1 MSNYDL
7 TAYPLFRS
15 VIDGPLNEQPKSK
28 RCFVIAPVDDASP
41 HVRLHAETL
50 WKYVIHPALLDT
62 DYSANRIDAPEGSPA
77 IGQPAIDGVLDDDL
91 VIAVLSFRNANAFY
105 QAALAQ
111 AAARPLILMI
121 EEGQDLTFDP
131 RGAKVLTYSLD
142 TASVVSAVNVN
153 KLQQV
158 IREIDETDAPIHQG
172 FRPGASALNGGGN
185 GGATVF
191 ERSPQFTYDQ
201 RLQMMREA
209 KTRIDMMGV
218 ANLALAT
225 HPDTVELVR
234 SRSGQGVEIRILQ
247 CAPTNP
253 GLISL
258 VSTRDGQHLDN
269 VRREIETA
277 AEAWKRIVDMPDL
290 EVSISLRR
298 AQTSIPLAS
307 ALITDGAVVTTPYL
321 RSRTTAESPTLYAHA
336 GSAYYRVASQ
346 EFDTIWSE
354 AAPLFR
360 AEPRLVRQEP
370 AHVNG
375 AHTGDLFLTHSKRP
389 PPSSGLRS
397 FSVIR
402 GIGRGS

>member
-7 TAYPLFRS
+7 SAYPLFRS
-15 VIDGPLNEQPKSK
+15 VIDGPLSERPKSR
-28 RCFVIAPVDDASP
+28 RCFVIAPMDDASP
-41 HVRLHAETL
+41 DVRLHTETL

-62 DYSANRIDAPEGSPA
+62 DYSANRIDAPEDSSA

-91 VIAVLSFRNANAFY
+91 VIAVLSFRNASVFY
-105 QAALAQ
+105 QTAIAQ
-111 AAARPLILMI
+111 AAAR
-121 EEGQDLTFDP
+121 QNLTFDP

-142 TASVVSAVNVN
+142 ADSMFSAANVK

-158 IREIDETDAPIHQG
+158 VDEIAETGAPIQQG

-209 KTRIDMMGV
+209 RTRIDMMGV
-218 ANLALAT
+218 ASLALAT
-225 HPDTVELVR
+225 HPDTMELVR

-258 VSTRDGQHLDN
+258 VGTRDGQHLDN
-269 VRREIETA
+269 VRQEIETA
-277 AEAWKRIVDMPDL
+277 AEAWKRIVDLPDL
-290 EVSISLRR
+290 QVSISLRR

-307 ALITDGAVVTTPYL
+307 ALITDRAVVTTPYM

-336 GSAYYRVASQ
+336 GSAYHRVMSQ

-354 AAPLFR
+354 AAPMFR
-360 AEPRLVRQEP
+360 AEPRLIHHEP
-370 AHVNG
+370 AHLNG
-375 AHTGDLFLTHSKRP
+375 DHTSDLLLTHSKRP

-402 GIGRGS
+402 GVGRGS

>member
-1 MSNYDL
+1 
-7 TAYPLFRS
+7 
-15 VIDGPLNEQPKSK
+15 
-28 RCFVIAPVDDASP
+28 
-41 HVRLHAETL
+41 
-50 WKYVIHPALLDT
+50 
-62 DYSANRIDAPEGSPA
+62 
-77 IGQPAIDGVLDDDL
+77 
-91 VIAVLSFRNANAFY
+91 
-105 QAALAQ
+105 
-111 AAARPLILMI
+111 MI
-121 EEGQDLTFDP
+121 EEGQELAFDP

-142 TASVVSAVNVN
+142 ADSMFSAANVKKLAQVVG
-153 KLQQV
+153 
-158 IREIDETDAPIHQG
+158 EIAETGAPIQQG

-201 RLQMMREA
+201 RLQMIREA
-209 KTRIDMMGV
+209 RTRIDMMGV
-218 ANLALAT
+218 ASLALAT
-225 HPDTVELVR
+225 HPDTMELVR

-258 VSTRDGQHLDN
+258 VGTRDGQHLDN
-269 VRREIETA
+269 VRQEIETA
-277 AEAWKRIVDMPDL
+277 AEAWRRIVDLPDL

-307 ALITDGAVVTTPYL
+307 ALITDRAVVTTPYM

-336 GSAYYRVASQ
+336 GSAYHRVMSQ

-354 AAPLFR
+354 AAPMFR
-360 AEPRLVRQEP
+360 AEPRLVHHEP
-370 AHVNG
+370 AHLNG
-375 AHTGDLFLTHSKRP
+375 AHASDLLLTHSKRP
-389 PPSSGLRS
+389 PPTSGLRS

>member
-7 TAYPLFRS
+7 SAHPLFRS
-15 VIDGPLNEQPKSK
+15 VIDGPLSERPKSK
-28 RCFVIAPVDDASP
+28 RCFVIAPMNDASP
-41 HVRLHAETL
+41 DVRLHAETL

-62 DYSANRIDAPEGSPA
+62 DYSANRIDAPQGSSA

-91 VIAVLSFRNANAFY
+91 VIAVLSFRNASVFY

-121 EEGQDLTFDP
+121 EEGQDLAFEP

-142 TASVVSAVNVN
+142 ADSMFSAVNVN
-153 KLQQV
+153 KLQQL
-158 IREIDETDAPIHQG
+158 ISQITETDAPILQG

-185 GGATVF
+185 GGASVF

-209 KTRIDMMGV
+209 RTRIDMMGV
-218 ANLALAT
+218 ANLAIAM
-225 HPDTVELVR
+225 HPDTAELIR

-247 CAPTNP
+247 CAPTNA

-258 VSTRDGQHLDN
+258 VGTRDGQRLDS
-269 VRREIETA
+269 VRQEIETA
-277 AEAWKRIVDMPDL
+277 ADAWKRIVDLPDL
-290 EVSISLRR
+290 AVSISLRR
-298 AQTSIPLAS
+298 AQISIPLAS
-307 ALITDGAVVTTPYL
+307 ALITDRAVVTTPYL

-336 GSAYYRVASQ
+336 GSAYHRVMSQ

-360 AEPRLVRQEP
+360 AEPRLVRQEQ
-370 AHVNG
+370 ANLNS
-375 AHTGDLFLTHSKRP
+375 AQSSDLPPTDSTRL
-389 PPSSGLRS
+389 PPSGGLRS
-397 FSVIR
+397 FAVIR